1 LGSSRASTRARKV
14 KILLRGGLGNQLFQ
28 YFTGLE
34 IAKQISGDLI
44 LDTSLLPSKAII
56 NRTGISVFPDA
67 IKFEHVGEK
76 KRGVLHRWL
85 PEKFALFVYARVAQL
100 NRIRSLSLSLLGV
113 SNKFLIDE
121 TSVKLDSVSRTNQ
134 DITVQGLCLTSE
146 PLLEIPKLQLL
157 SLVHPLNPS
166 RWFLVHQKLI
176 ESIRPVAIHIRLGDH
191 SRLGET
197 VDVDYIKR
205 AIAWTESN
213 KFKGKVWVFSDEPK
227 RVKDILS
234 PISKNFRIIN
244 APEESEPIESL
255 VLMSQAPVLVMAKS
269 TFSFWAAR
277 LGSALGNVAILNKQW
292 LEESNPPAYL
302 KGLDQTWIQL

>member
-1 LGSSRASTRARKV
+1 
-14 KILLRGGLGNQLFQ
+14 LFQ

-34 IAKQISGDLI
+34 IAKQISGNLI
-44 LDTSLLPSKAII
+44 LDTSLLPAKAFI
-56 NRTGISVFPDA
+56 NRTGTSVFPDA

-100 NRIRSLSLSLLGV
+100 NRIRSFCLSLLGV
-113 SNKFLIDE
+113 SNKYLTDE
-121 TSVKLDSVSRTNQ
+121 TSVKLDSVSRTKQ

-157 SLVHPLNPS
+157 SLVHPVNPS

-176 ESIRPVAIHIRLGDH
+176 ESVRPVAIHIRLGDH

-213 KFKGKVWVFSDEPK
+213 TFKGEVWVFSDEPK

-234 PISKNFRIIN
+234 PISKNFKIID
-244 APEESEPIESL
+244 APEECEPIESL
-255 VLMSQAPVLVMAKS
+255 VLMSQAPVLVMARS

-277 LGSALGNVAILNKQW
+277 LGSALGNVSILNKQW